1 MEIKAEEAESGFPPK
16 ALAADLEGNW
26 GLSHDSLT
34 EVLNRGRDG

>member
-1 MEIKAEEAESGFPPK
+1 MEIKAEEAESGFSPK
-16 ALAADLEGNW
+16 ALGADLEGNW